1 MQERQVTIGG
11 HSYRLEDPFL
21 VLATQNP
28 IESEGTYPLPE
39 AQLDRFLLKVVVNY
53 PDRNEEKEILLRMSS
68 GQPIS
73 VQPKLTPATIIAAR
87 REVADVQLDQRLVD
101 YIVDLVRATREPGP
115 LVAYGAS
122 PRASIA
128 LAQASRAIA
137 YLRGRR
143 FVIPEDVQ
151 AVAADV
157 MRHRIVLTF
166 EAEAED
172 VTADAIVQKVLAG
185 VRAP

>member
-1 MQERQVTIGG
+1 
-11 HSYRLEDPFL
+11 
-21 VLATQNP
+21 
-28 IESEGTYPLPE
+28 
-39 AQLDRFLLKVVVNY
+39 
-53 PDRNEEKEILLRMSS
+53 
-68 GQPIS
+68 
-73 VQPKLTPATIIAAR
+73 
-87 REVADVQLDQRLVD
+87 
-101 YIVDLVRATREPGP
+101 
-115 LVAYGAS
+115 VAYGAS

-128 LAQASRAIA
+128 LAQSSRAIA

-172 VTADAIVQKVLAG
+172 VTADAIVQKVLAA